1 MTKPLIILPLAAF
14 VLASVTPNVSAQK
27 LDPDDRIG
35 GVGGMCEGIRFKCI
49 SGLLEAGKLTE
60 KQAYERWKRISSD
73 KVAVRALLDD
83 ASKDGELTAAQADK
97 LMPILDMKF
106 VARRL
111 PGRPNV
117 TGKFGVNK
125 TLPPGT
131 LKDNEVSQKNRDKV
145 FKRLV
150 AANKRGEIYDYD
162 ASSIMLALYTGWDWR
177 KHTPEQEYSYNRA
190 ITPRWL
196 QAEEGGFMRKETVVA
211 RYARKRGGAASG
223 TRGRAA
229 YGKGYGKGP
238 LKIEDPAAW
247 TKALGKQIFSGP
259 QPGEKLPP
267 FQAVGLSGAL
277 EGKDFDPA
285 ARAGDGL
292 HLLIFAKEAR
302 TFGRFL
308 GDLARQLGTIERN
321 SKQKWQMSFIVVN
334 DDPNDVEKKFAGVKR
349 RLPAAMMAGLSKD
362 GSDGPPAYGLDRTL
376 TATVIVAKGG
386 KVVHN
391 LPYPSDAFYTQPHIL
406 GALASAMGVD
416 HAALRKL
423 IADTAGDQAT
433 AVARG
438 RDGRAPLTPEQRAF
452 RKEIGQKVVAGEM
465 TREQA
470 AKLYLKKYGESW
482 KSASQRPK
490 PGQASAPINSEC
502 PVTGK
507 AVKADSPSVQYRG
520 RTVALCCNKCKSKFE
535 AEPSK
540 YAAALRRR

>member
-1 MTKPLIILPLAAF
+1 MRKTPITPLLAAL
-14 VLASVTPNVSAQK
+14 VLAAAVPTVSAQK
-27 LDPDDRIG
+27 LDPNDRIG
-35 GVGGMCEGIRFKCI
+35 SEIGMCEGLRFERI

-83 ASKDGELTAAQADK
+83 AAKDGELTSAQVDK
-97 LMPILDMKF
+97 LMPLLDMKF
-106 VARRL
+106 VAKPLAR
-111 PGRPNV
+111 RPNGG
-117 TGKFGVNK
+117 TFGVNK

-131 LKDNEVSQKNRDKV
+131 LKDNEVAQENRDKV

-162 ASSIMLALYTGWDWR
+162 VSSIMLALYTGWDWR
-177 KHTPEQEYSYNRA
+177 KHTPEQEYAYNRA

-196 QAEEGGFMRKETVVA
+196 QAEEGGFMRKDTVIA
-211 RYARKRGGAASG
+211 GYARKRGGAASG
-223 TRGRAA
+223 ARDRAA

-470 AKLYLKKYGESW
+470 AKLYSEKYCESW

-507 AVKADSPSVQYRG
+507 AVKAGSPTVQYRG

-535 AEPSK
+535 AEPGK